1 MGQITLYL
9 PDELAAKL
17 RREAKRLRISLS
29 AYVTNMATKEVST
42 KSWPKSFLATYGGG
56 TLPPVHRSNDAETR
70 DEL

>member
-9 PDELAAKL
+9 PDGLAAKL

-29 AYVTNMATKEVST
+29 AYVTNMATKEVSAKT
-42 KSWPKSFLATYGGG
+42 WPKSFLATYGSG
-56 TLPPVHRSNDAETR
+56 TFPAVHRSEESETR

>member
-17 RREAKRLRISLS
+17 RREAKRLRMSLS

-42 KSWPKSFLATYGGG
+42 KSWPKSFLATYGSG
-56 TLPPVHRSNDAETR
+56 TLPPVHRSNDSESR